1 VAEDRHIVQFTRS
14 AIGRQGYG
22 CMGLSSIYGKAED
35 ENSIRTIHRALD
47 LGVRFFDTANV
58 YGNGHNEELLARAL
72 AGRRDG
78 IVLATKFGNRMPTDG
93 EERAVIGTADY
104 ARRQVEASLRRLRTD
119 HIDLYYLHRVDPE
132 TAIEDTIE
140 GLARLKQEGKIG
152 AIGLSEAP
160 ADLIRRAHAVHP
172 IAALQ
177 SEYSIWERHVED
189 SVLPTVRELGIAF
202 VAYSPLG
209 RGFLA
214 GNVPTDPT
222 DRRHQ
227 HPRYQP
233 DVIAAN
239 AARLAM
245 IEGIATDLGA
255 SVAQLSLA
263 WLIARDVVPIPGTR
277 HIANLETNVA
287 ANEIVLDATAL
298 ERLEAAFPAGAT
310 AGERFWPQARA
321 QLLALGLR

>member
-1 VAEDRHIVQFTRS
+1 MVQFTRS
-14 AIGRQGYG
+14 AIGKQGYG
-22 CMGLSSIYGKAED
+22 CMGLSSTYGQAED

-47 LGVRFFDTANV
+47 LGIRFFDTANV
-58 YGNGHNEELLARAL
+58 YGNGHNEELLGRAL
-72 AGRRDG
+72 AGRRDDV
-78 IVLATKFGNRMPTDG
+78 VLATKFGNRLPTDA
-93 EERAVIGTADY
+93 EERKIIGTADY
-104 ARRQVEASLRRLRTD
+104 ARRQVEASLRRLGTD

-132 TAIEDTIE
+132 TAIEDTVE
-140 GLARLKQEGKIG
+140 GLARLKEEGKIG

-160 ADLIRRAHAVHP
+160 ADLIRRAHAIHP

-177 SEYSIWERHVED
+177 SEYSIWERGVED
-189 SVLPTVRELGIAF
+189 SVLPAVRELGITF

-233 DVIAAN
+233 DVMAAN
-239 AARLAM
+239 AVRLAA
-245 IEGIATDLGA
+245 IEAVAADLGA
-255 SVAQLSLA
+255 TVAQLSLA

-277 HIANLETNVA
+277 HIANLESNVA
-287 ANEIVLDATAL
+287 ANDIILDAAAL
-298 ERLEAAFPAGAT
+298 ERLDAAFPAGET
-310 AGERFWPQARA
+310 AGERFWPQARE